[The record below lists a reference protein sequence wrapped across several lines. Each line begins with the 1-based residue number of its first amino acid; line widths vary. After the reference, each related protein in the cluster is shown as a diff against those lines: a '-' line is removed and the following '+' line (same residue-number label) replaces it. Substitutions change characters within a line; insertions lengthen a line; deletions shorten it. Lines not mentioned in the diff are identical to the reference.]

1 MTKGHRQIAHCAKG
15 LSLFLSLLFAASCCN
30 AQDTREITTRLT
42 NSVKEIYHVMKTDK
56 NVMHGLYQAVY
67 KERQPVATGLY
78 NHDKRSGIW
87 RFYDAA
93 GQPMQTY
100 DYDTNTVTFE
110 AKEDTT
116 SNFRYLLDKTLGP
129 ADKAHKPVITGGR
142 YFGYLNYLK
151 LFKLPAEYESHPEV
165 TLNEVKTTLEL
176 LVSPGGRLA
185 DIKVNINNG
194 AEDHYIRLKAD
205 LLPPEDKVFTP
216 ATLNGEPV
224 ACRIIIRVYITEDG
238 GIDFY

>member
-1 MTKGHRQIAHCAKG
+1 MQ
-15 LSLFLSLLFAASCCN
+15 
-30 AQDTREITTRLT
+30 
-42 NSVKEIYHVMKTDK
+42 
-56 NVMHGLYQAVY
+56 GLYQAIY
-67 KERQPVATGLY
+67 RDRQPVATGMY
-78 NHDKRSGIW
+78 NQDKRIGLW

-93 GQPMQTY
+93 GHPMQTY

-116 SNFRYLLDKTLGP
+116 SNFRYLLDNTLGP
-129 ADKAHKPVITGGR
+129 TDKAHKPVKTGGR

-165 TLNEVKTTLEL
+165 MLNEVKTTLEL

-194 AEDHYIRLKAD
+194 AEDHFIRLKPD
-205 LLPPEDKVFTP
+205 LLPPEDKIFTP

-224 ACRIIIRVYITEDG
+224 ACRIIIRVYITEEG